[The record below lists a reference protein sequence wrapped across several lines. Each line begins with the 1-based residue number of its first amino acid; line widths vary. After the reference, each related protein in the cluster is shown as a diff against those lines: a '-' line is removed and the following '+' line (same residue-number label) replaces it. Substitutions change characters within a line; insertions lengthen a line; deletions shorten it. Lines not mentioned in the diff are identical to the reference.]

1 MTKKSVFLC
10 VLTILMVAY
19 FAFALTVTARMAH
32 TDRLAR
38 MEVQLAPSTTNFID
52 KADIVHESGIDPDS
66 VKYYLRQRFDLHRLE
81 TRLRSSDKIQT
92 ANASILSDGTLL
104 IEAKAMEPV
113 ARVFEYGKP
122 SYYINASGKRISAE
136 LRYHLDVPVLV
147 GRFDSIHP
155 AKRLLP
161 LLDYISS
168 HAEASAL
175 VATVTQEAD
184 GNIILIPNIVGHVI
198 NFGDT
203 SMIHDKFR
211 RLRTF
216 YRHVAPVKGWNAY
229 DTLAV
234 RWSGQLVATRRH
246 KQAPVI
252 VLPTV
257 EEQTGA
263 FDIDDDQTMI
273 GLNSHDD
280 DITSATDSLNI
291 PH

>member
-1 MTKKSVFLC
+1 MTKKSVFMC

-32 TDRLAR
+32 TEHLTR
-38 MEVQLAPSTTNFID
+38 MEVRLAPSQSNFIEV
-52 KADIVHESGIDPDS
+52 ADIVRESGIDPDS
-66 VKYYLRQRFDLHRLE
+66 IRYA
-81 TRLRSSDKIQT
+81 LRSTFPLYALEKRLSASDKIEHV
-92 ANASILSDGTLL
+92 NASILSDGTLL
-104 IEAKAMEPV
+104 IEAVPMEPV

-122 SYYINASGKRISAE
+122 SYYINADGKVISAE

-161 LLDYISS
+161 LLDYISA
-168 HAEASAL
+168 HPEASAL

-203 SMIHDKFR
+203 SAMDNKFS

-216 YRHVAPVKGWNAY
+216 YRHVAPVKGWDAY
-229 DTLAV
+229 DTIAV
-234 RWSGQLVATRRH
+234 RWRDQIVATRRN
-246 KQAPVI
+246 KTIPAVA
-252 VLPTV
+252 LPTV
-257 EEQTGA
+257 EEQTGLY
-263 FDIDDDQTMI
+263 DIDDNETMTGADDADGEQT
-273 GLNSHDD
+273 D
-280 DITSATDSLNI
+280 TATI
-291 PH
+291 IH